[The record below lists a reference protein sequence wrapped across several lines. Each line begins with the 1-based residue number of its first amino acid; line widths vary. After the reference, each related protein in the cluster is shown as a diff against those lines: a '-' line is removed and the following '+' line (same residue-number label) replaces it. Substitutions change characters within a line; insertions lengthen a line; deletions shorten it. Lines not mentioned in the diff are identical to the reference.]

1 VWKLMFMGRT
11 ISTNPSMCPVSSI
24 RSDTRRNSRNSRQ
37 NMRVIM
43 YKMIKDII
51 TKHMPVKYMLTG
63 RNNQDLHV
71 FIGMV
76 LFLIVA
82 YFVGV

>member
-1 VWKLMFMGRT
+1 MKNVLTG
-11 ISTNPSMCPVSSI
+11 
-24 RSDTRRNSRNSRQ
+24 
-37 NMRVIM
+37 
-43 YKMIKDII
+43 
-51 TKHMPVKYMLTG
+51 TKHILKNFMLTG

>member
-1 VWKLMFMGRT
+1 MHKT
-11 ISTNPSMCPVSSI
+11 IKNI
-24 RSDTRRNSRNSRQ
+24 LTRY
-37 NMRVIM
+37 M
-43 YKMIKDII
+43 
-51 TKHMPVKYMLTG
+51 TVKYMLTG

-76 LFLIVA
+76 VFLVVA

>member
-1 VWKLMFMGRT
+1 MHKT
-11 ISTNPSMCPVSSI
+11 IKEI
-24 RSDTRRNSRNSRQ
+24 L
-37 NMRVIM
+37 
-43 YKMIKDII
+43 
-51 TKHMPVKYMLTG
+51 TKHIPVKYMLTG

-71 FIGMV
+71 FIGML

>member
-1 VWKLMFMGRT
+1 
-11 ISTNPSMCPVSSI
+11 
-24 RSDTRRNSRNSRQ
+24 
-37 NMRVIM
+37 M